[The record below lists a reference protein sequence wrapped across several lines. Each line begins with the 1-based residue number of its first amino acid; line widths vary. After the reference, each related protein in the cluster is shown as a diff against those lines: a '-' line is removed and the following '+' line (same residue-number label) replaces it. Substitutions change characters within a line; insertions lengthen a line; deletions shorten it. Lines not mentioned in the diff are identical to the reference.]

1 MICSYD
7 SLWWIQDRTSLVMKG
22 MAVAVES
29 IPASQSGATG
39 EPVLSLED
47 IWLYVWRWCCL
58 SPLGGGGGVLL
69 ASNGSKPGMLV
80 KALNLHGTWQS
91 LITKNYPAPK
101 VSPAEAENPW
111 VRCFLPQNKSAV
123 KLKMEMKVREGS
135 DKNGRL
141 NLEHVSFL
149 HVHWT

>member
-1 MICSYD
+1 MRYIWLSHLGVYVCVASSWVETRD
-7 SLWWIQDRTSLVMKG
+7 AVKRPTMDRTAPK
-22 MAVAVES
+22 
-29 IPASQSGATG
+29 T
-39 EPVLSLED
+39 
-47 IWLYVWRWCCL
+47 R
-58 SPLGGGGGVLL
+58 
-69 ASNGSKPGMLV
+69 
-80 KALNLHGTWQS
+80 
-91 LITKNYPAPK
+91 NYPAPK